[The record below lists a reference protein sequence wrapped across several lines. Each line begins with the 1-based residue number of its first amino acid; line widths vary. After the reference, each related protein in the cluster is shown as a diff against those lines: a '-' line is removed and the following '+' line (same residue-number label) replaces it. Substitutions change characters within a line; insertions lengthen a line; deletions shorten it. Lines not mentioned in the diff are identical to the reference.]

1 MPSYKITIS
10 NGILTSKAKEARIR
24 FNAHSNDT
32 SNIAA
37 ITGGTLVGLF
47 FYKKRYSTSKL
58 NQLER
63 TLVPLVNAEKEEP
76 IANEQISILVNQ
88 SEVKSNVL
96 CDSELN
102 EASSSL
108 QIKD

>member
-10 NGILTSKAKEARIR
+10 NGILTSKAK
-24 FNAHSNDT
+24 
-32 SNIAA
+32 NIAA
-37 ITGGTLVGLF
+37 ITGGTLGGCLSSLVVVGVGLF